1 MKQAIL
7 NLLLNAE
14 DATKRGDIILVK
26 TEKEGNNVKIIIKDT
41 GIGISKD
48 QLDKIFEPF
57 FLLLR
62 LLVLVWD

>member
-1 MKQAIL
+1 M
-7 NLLLNAE
+7 LNAE